1 MNTIAPLTSST
12 TLGSATSRSSSQQQW
27 QKYFQSGEIVRATVL
42 EVKGNDLFAL
52 DIKGNHLTA
61 QSKALLSPG
70 QVLQLQL
77 VSASPQI
84 ELKIVSNTPQ
94 EFFGRSLTLIGEN
107 IDLTGLIKNLQQ
119 TGTSPL
125 QNLSSATV
133 LAAKGEGAFILD
145 IGGAHVTAQSK
156 TDLAPGQTLQLEVL
170 TTSPQVELKIA
181 SGAQQTLPGGSLTLT
196 GDDTVIAGLLNDFQQ
211 NGASLLQGL
220 PLGAQQTL
228 KDFFA
233 LQQNQL
239 SGKDGGE
246 VLKKLVDKMGLSL
259 ENLLARGDKENAVTT
274 LKAALLEV
282 AHVFKDAAQIG
293 DTTHRMLGTLEVYQ
307 MAQLHLENTANFIF
321 PLPLPFLKQGYLMIE
336 DPGPQKAGSESDT
349 RPPFHFSLH
358 LTMEELGNIR
368 IDFLQ
373 YKDGLYIRFNTD
385 SKEKSDFVESF
396 SADLKQ
402 AISDV
407 PLLGLSFSETAADPT
422 AELIQKLLPRG
433 ASMLDTKI

>member
-1 MNTIAPLTSST
+1 MNTITPLTSST
-12 TLGSATSRSSSQQQW
+12 SLGSATSRSSGQQQW
-27 QKYFQSGEIVRATVL
+27 QKHFQSGEIVRATVL
-42 EVKGNDLFAL
+42 EAKGNDLFTL

-70 QVLQLQL
+70 QTLQLQL
-77 VSASPQI
+77 VSAAPQI
-84 ELKIVSNTPQ
+84 ELKIVSTPSQ
-94 EFFGRSLTLIGEN
+94 EFFGRSLTLVGEN
-107 IDLTGLIKNLQQ
+107 IDLTGLMKALQQ

-125 QNLSSATV
+125 QGLSSATV

-145 IGGAHVTAQSK
+145 IGGSPVAAQSK
-156 TDLAPGQTLQLEVL
+156 TDLTPGQILQLEVL

-181 SGAQQTLPGGSLTLT
+181 SSPQHSLPGGSLTLI
-196 GDDTVIAGLLNDFQQ
+196 GEDSVIAGLLNDFQQ
-211 NGASLLQGL
+211 NGASPLEDL
-220 PLGAQQTL
+220 PIGTQQTL
-228 KDFFA
+228 KNFLA

-239 SGKDGGE
+239 AGKDGGE
-246 VLKKLVDKMGLSL
+246 VLKQLVDKMGLSM
-259 ENLLARGDKENAVTT
+259 ENLLARGDKEAAVST

-282 AHVFKDAAQIG
+282 AHVFKDATQIG
-293 DTTHRMLGTLEVYQ
+293 DATHRMLGTLEVYQ
-307 MAQLHLENTANFIF
+307 MAQLHLETANFIF
-321 PLPLPFLKQGYLMIE
+321 PLPLPFLKQGYLMVE
-336 DPGPQKAGSESDT
+336 DSGPQKEGGESDA

-358 LTMEELGNIR
+358 LTMEELGNLR

-373 YKDGLYIRFNTD
+373 YKEGLYIRFNTD

-402 AISDV
+402 AISNI

-433 ASMLDTKI
+433 SSMLDTKI